1 MSKSNVIKV
10 AAAAAA
16 VVACGPA
23 QAAQP
28 VLIDLIRCSDNGIGN
43 GIEILVAAGA
53 PPAECVRFQPGVDQ
67 QPPGNPNTDSGV
79 SGPNAPDIDPNGPG
93 INENTPN

>member
-43 GIEILVAAGA
+43 GIETFVAAGA
-53 PPAECVRFQPGVDQ
+53 PPAECERFVDGVDQ
-67 QPPGNPNTDSGV
+67 NPPGTPNTHNGIPAGS
-79 SGPNAPDIDPNGPG
+79 DIDPNGPG